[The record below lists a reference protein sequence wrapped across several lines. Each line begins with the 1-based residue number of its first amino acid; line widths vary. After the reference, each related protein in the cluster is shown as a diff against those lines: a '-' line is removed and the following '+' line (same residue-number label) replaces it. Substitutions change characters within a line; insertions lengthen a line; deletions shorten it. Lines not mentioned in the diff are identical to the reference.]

1 MNPTIFLPF
10 LIYFLTLIGMGTDFL
25 NEHLECAW
33 VTFAALILVPLG
45 IEILDLGKK
54 NWYYLP
60 SILFAG
66 AYIFFPNKNAVW
78 LAVPYTFFI
87 LYLLLKSFRF
97 IYSDGKLH
105 LFDVLRVFALGYLLT
120 GSIWALFFLGNFRP
134 FDFSLTIVS
143 LTVAHFHVAG
153 FVLTVAIASL
163 WRMQPTVLHRF
174 LAIAA
179 LFGMPSVALGITL
192 TQMGFPPFVEWFSGL
207 LFAFM
212 ALGTALAYWQLGTIN
227 KGKKAILWQISAG
240 SLAFGAV
247 LAGLYALRFVM
258 PLSFIHIP
266 NMKLLH
272 GTVNTLGFGWCC
284 LRGLRLISKNEIFL

>member
-1 MNPTIFLPF
+1 MNISKILPF
-10 LIYFLTLIGMGTDFL
+10 FIYFLALVGMGNDFL

-33 VTFAALILVPLG
+33 VTFAALILVPMG

-60 SILFAG
+60 SILFAL
-66 AYIFFPNKNAVW
+66 AYVLFPNENAVW

-87 LYLLLKSFRF
+87 VYLLFKSFHF
-97 IYSDGKLH
+97 VYEDGKLR

-120 GSIWALFFLGNFRP
+120 GSIWALFFLGNFQP
-134 FDFSLTIVS
+134 FNFTPTIVS

-153 FVLTVAIASL
+153 FVLTIAIASL
-163 WRMQPTVLHRF
+163 WRLKANAFHRF
-174 LAIAA
+174 LGFSA
-179 LFGMPSVALGITL
+179 LIGMPSVALGITL
-192 TQMGFPPFVEWFSGL
+192 TQLNFPPFVEWFSGL

-212 ALGTALAYWQLGTIN
+212 ALGTAIAYWQIGSKN
-227 KGKKAILWQISAG
+227 KGTSAILWQIAAS
-240 SLAFGAV
+240 SLVFGAV

-272 GTVNTLGFGWCC
+272 GTVNTFGFGWCC
-284 LRGLRLISKNEIFL
+284 FLGLQEN